1 MTSAVRPPAVVDLA
15 EALGPAS
22 EPLSPLALAQ
32 RRFRRHRMAMFG
44 TVALGLLILY
54 VSFGGLLWSRG
65 YCAPLQRTVSGEA
78 WANCNDTSQKLNPPS
93 AENWFG
99 TDVIGRDIF
108 ARTIYG
114 GQISLFIGIAAALM
128 EVILGSVIGA
138 VAAYYGGWVDSA
150 LMRFTEAMLNIPSLF
165 LLIIGA
171 RFFGAGLPDFNL
183 FGRELT
189 GSVLV
194 IILIIGATSW
204 MYLARIVR
212 ANVLS
217 LREREYVAAARA
229 LGVSNRRIILTHLLP
244 NTLAPM
250 IVSATLG
257 VANAIISEAYV
268 SFLGLGVQGATATWG
283 NMLDGAYQ
291 YLEQAPW
298 LWFFPG
304 TLILLTVLSINFVGD
319 GLRDALD
326 PHGPS
331 GQPG

>member
-1 MTSAVRPPAVVDLA
+1 MTAVSPASIPDEGTIKTSA
-15 EALGPAS
+15 
-22 EPLSPLALAQ
+22 PLSPLVLGV

-44 TVALGLLILY
+44 LGLLVALVLY
-54 VSFGGLLWSRG
+54 IIFGGLFARG
-65 YCAPLQRTVSGEA
+65 YCAPLDRDLQGES
-78 WANCNDTSQKLNPPS
+78 WANCNDTSLKLQPPS
-93 AENWFG
+93 TEHIFG

-114 GQISLFIGIAAALM
+114 GQISLLIGISAAIV
-128 EVILGSVIGA
+128 EVILGALIGSI
-138 VAAYYGGWVDSA
+138 AAYYGGWIDNL

-171 RFFGAGLPDFNL
+171 HFFGNRLPSFNF

-189 GSVLV
+189 GGVIM

-217 LREREYVAAARA
+217 LRERDYIAAARA
-229 LGVSNRRIILTHLLP
+229 LGASDSRLIFTHLLP
-244 NTLAPM
+244 NTIAPL

-257 VANAIISEAYV
+257 VANAILAEAYV
-268 SFLGLGVQGATATWG
+268 SFLGLGVRGATATWG
-283 NMLDGAYQ
+283 NMLDGAYR
-291 YLEQAPW
+291 YLETAPW

-304 TLILLTVLSINFVGD
+304 TMILLTVLGINFVGD

-326 PHGPS
+326 PYSTKHL
-331 GQPG
+331 

>member
-1 MTSAVRPPAVVDLA
+1 MADSTTPVSLFEDTTSKVVAPPLTPMM
-15 EALGPAS
+15 LGI
-22 EPLSPLALAQ
+22 
-32 RRFRRHRMAMFG
+32 RRFRKHRMAMFG
-44 TVALGLLILY
+44 LSLLVLLILY
-54 VSFGGLLWSRG
+54 ISFASVFSRG
-65 YCAPLQRTVSGEA
+65 YCAPIKQDLTGEA
-78 WANCNDTSQKLNPPS
+78 WANCNDTSLKLQPPS
-93 AENWFG
+93 AQHIFG

-114 GQISLFIGIAAALM
+114 GQISMLIGISAAIVEVVLGAL
-128 EVILGSVIGA
+128 IGA
-138 VAAYYGGWVDSA
+138 LAAYYGGWVDSL

-171 RFFGAGLPDFNL
+171 RFFGGSLPDIHI
-183 FGRELT
+183 FGRDLA
-189 GSVLV
+189 GGVIV

-217 LREREYVAAARA
+217 LRERDYVSAARA
-229 LGVSNRRIILTHLLP
+229 LGSSDRRIIFTHLLP
-244 NTLAPM
+244 NTTAPL

-257 VANAIISEAYV
+257 VANAILSEAYV

-291 YLEQAPW
+291 YLESAPW

-304 TLILLTVLSINFVGD
+304 TMILLTVLGINFLGD

-326 PHGPS
+326 PYSTRHL
-331 GQPG
+331 

>member
-1 MTSAVRPPAVVDLA
+1 MEDLTPVSLFEDSTSNSSTP
-15 EALGPAS
+15 
-22 EPLSPLALAQ
+22 PLSPMALGV
-32 RRFRRHRMAMFG
+32 RRFRKHRMAMFG
-44 TVALGLLILY
+44 FALLVLLVLY
-54 VSFGGLLWSRG
+54 ISFASIFSRG
-65 YCAPLQRTVSGEA
+65 YCAPIKQDLTGEA
-78 WANCNDTSQKLNPPS
+78 WANCNDTSLKLQPPS
-93 AENWFG
+93 ADHIFG

-114 GQISLFIGIAAALM
+114 GQISLLIGISAAIVEVVLGAL
-128 EVILGSVIGA
+128 IG
-138 VAAYYGGWVDSA
+138 VLAAYYGGWVDSL
-150 LMRFTEAMLNIPSLF
+150 LMRFTEAMLTIPSLF

-171 RFFGAGLPDFNL
+171 RFFGGSFPDINL

-189 GSVLV
+189 GGVIV

-217 LREREYVAAARA
+217 LRERDYVSAARA
-229 LGVSNRRIILTHLLP
+229 LGSSDRRIILAHLLP
-244 NTLAPM
+244 NTTAPL

-257 VANAIISEAYV
+257 VANAILSEAYV

-291 YLEQAPW
+291 YLETAPW

-304 TLILLTVLSINFVGD
+304 TFILLTVLGINFLGD

-326 PHGPS
+326 PYSTKHL
-331 GQPG
+331 

>member
-1 MTSAVRPPAVVDLA
+1 MADTASTTLPEDTLGKPNASA
-15 EALGPAS
+15 
-22 EPLSPLALAQ
+22 PLSPLRLLV
-32 RRFRRHRMAMFG
+32 RRFRKHRMAMFG
-44 TVALGLLILY
+44 LGLLIFLILY
-54 VSFGGLLWSRG
+54 ISLGSLLSRG
-65 YCAPLQRTVSGEA
+65 YCTPLKQNRYGEN
-78 WANCNDTSQKLNPPS
+78 WANCNDLSLKLNPPS
-93 AENWFG
+93 SSHIFG

-114 GQISLFIGIAAALM
+114 GQISMLIGISAALV
-128 EVILGSVIGA
+128 EVLLGALIGA
-138 VAAYYGGWVDSA
+138 VAAYYGGWVDSI
-150 LMRFTEAMLNIPSLF
+150 LMRFTEAMLTIPSIF

-171 RFFGAGLPDFNL
+171 HFFGAGLPTFNF

-189 GSVLV
+189 GSVVV

-217 LREREYVAAARA
+217 LRERDYVSASRA
-229 LGVSNRRIILTHLLP
+229 LGASDSRIIFLHLLP
-244 NTLAPM
+244 NTIAPLV
-250 IVSATLG
+250 VSATLG
-257 VANAIISEAYV
+257 VANAILLEAYV

-291 YLEQAPW
+291 YLEAAPW

-304 TLILLTVLSINFVGD
+304 TLILITVLGINFVGD

-326 PHGPS
+326 PYSTKHL
-331 GQPG
+331 